1 MNERDYTK
9 LMTDVSKI
17 NAMLEQHI
25 ADSTYY
31 RQRVDNHL
39 GNHPSSQ
46 RILGILIG
54 VGWTGTIAVSAVAL
68 IG

>member
-1 MNERDYTK
+1 MNERETRI

-17 NAMLEQHI
+17 SAMLEQHI
-25 ADSTYY
+25 SDSAYY

-46 RILGILIG
+46 RIWGILIG
-54 VGWTGTIAVSAVAL
+54 VGWTGTIAISAVAL